1 MYTGNIYRY
10 NLLILHTLRGQFMA
24 KSLLQRLFGTK
35 QEKDLK
41 RLQPIVDKVNSYSS
55 WASSLKDEDFPI
67 MTQNFKE
74 RRQKGESLDDL
85 LPESFALAREAA
97 SRVLKERHFDEQIMG
112 AIVLHQGDILEM
124 KTGEGKTLTC
134 VPAAYLNSFDEKGVH
149 IITVNDYLASR
160 DAAWMGPIYQFLGL
174 SVSAIVSSLDNE
186 ARKVAYAQ
194 DITYGTNNEFG
205 FDYLRDNMKYSA
217 HDKIQ
222 ATHHYCIVDEI
233 DSILIDE
240 ARTPL
245 IISGQAEDDTQKIK
259 EAARIVPYLEPC
271 LINEE
276 TMEYDDDVAGDY
288 QVDEKHKRVTFTNE
302 GLNHV
307 EELLLKFKSISGTLY
322 DDENFEFVHY
332 VTQALKAHTLF
343 HKDVDYVVVDNAVQI
358 VDEFTGRVLHGRRY
372 SEGLHQAIE
381 AKEKIKIAAQNKTLA
396 TITFQNFF
404 RMYDKLSGMTGTADT
419 EAGEF
424 NNIYNL
430 DVVVI
435 PTHLPLA
442 RIDHQDSVYLTEA
455 YKLDA
460 ICNEIE
466 RVHKLGQP
474 ILVGT
479 VSIEKSEL
487 ISSLLHKRGI
497 RHEVLNAKNHAREA
511 LIIEDAGAK
520 GAITIATNMAG
531 RGTDI
536 KLGGSI
542 DAMMR
547 KVAGSD
553 ATVEQLKEAKER
565 VYPEWKKKYEEV
577 KRLGGLYILG
587 TERHESRRIDNQ
599 LRGRSGRQG
608 DPGVSRFFISL
619 DDTLMRLFARDT
631 VRNML
636 SRVGMGA
643 DPIEHSMISKAIE
656 KAQIKVEE
664 QNFDIR
670 KHLLEYDDV
679 LNEQRNFIY
688 SQRNSILA
696 DEDLI
701 SRGIDSIKD
710 GLQKIAS
717 SLDSSLSQEKMITQ
731 ASVLIEQEYH
741 IDIEEGL
748 QKAKPSNKEEI
759 VEISHSIFKE
769 MIDEKVEI
777 TGEKNFNEFL
787 RFQYIR
793 QIDMRWQ
800 NHLDQLEALRE
811 SVSLRSYAQKNP
823 LLEYK
828 LEGFD
833 IFDTMIASIRDYI
846 ALLMINVKI
855 QEDPK
860 THRNRQQRKVVES
873 HKEISSFQRSEG
885 QQGHQGPTTVVRT
898 EKKVGRNE
906 PCPCGSGK
914 KYKHCHGKNG

>member
-1 MYTGNIYRY
+1 
-10 NLLILHTLRGQFMA
+10 MA

-41 RLQPIVDKVNSYSS
+41 RLQPIVDKVNSFST
-55 WASSLKDEDFPI
+55 WASELKDEEFPVI
-67 MTQNFKE
+67 TQQLRE
-74 RRQKGESLDDL
+74 RREGGETLDAL
-85 LPESFALAREAA
+85 LPEAFALVREAA

-134 VPAAYLNSFDEKGVH
+134 VPSAFLNALDGQGVH

-160 DAAWMGPIYQFLGL
+160 DAAWMDPIYEFLGL
-174 SVSAIVSSLDNE
+174 SVSAIVSSMDNE
-186 ARKVAYAQ
+186 ARKIAYAR

-217 HDKIQ
+217 VDKIQ

-245 IISGQAEDDTQKIK
+245 IISGQADDDTKRIK
-259 EAARIVPYLEPC
+259 EAAQIVPYLVACE
-271 LINEE
+271 INPE
-276 TMEYDDDVAGDY
+276 TLEYDDDVSGDY

-307 EELLLKFKSISGTLY
+307 EELLLKYKSITGTLY

-381 AKEKIKIAAQNKTLA
+381 AKEKIRIAAQNKTLA

-424 NNIYNL
+424 NNIYSL

-442 RIDHQDSVYLTEA
+442 RIDHQDSVYLTEQ

-466 RVHKLGQP
+466 SVHKSGQP

-497 RHEVLNAKNHAREA
+497 KHEVLNAKNHAREA

-547 KVAGSD
+547 KVVGSE
-553 ATVEQLKEAKER
+553 ATPAQLKEAKEK
-565 VYPEWKKKYEEV
+565 VYPDWKKKYEEV
-577 KRLGGLYILG
+577 KELGGLYILG

-636 SRVGMGA
+636 ARVGMGA

-688 SQRNSILA
+688 SQRDTILK
-696 DEDLI
+696 DENLI
-701 SRGIDSIKD
+701 SRGLDSIND
-710 GLQKIAS
+710 GLVRLATSLEGTHETPKLISHYAS
-717 SLDSSLSQEKMITQ
+717 
-731 ASVLIEQEYH
+731 LIEQEYH
-741 IDIEEGL
+741 INIESELSKTDVTRKEDI
-748 QKAKPSNKEEI
+748 ASTAYSI
-759 VEISHSIFKE
+759 ISG
-769 MIDEKVEI
+769 MIDEKVSM
-777 TGEKNFNEFL
+777 TGVKNFNEFL

-833 IFDTMIASIRDYI
+833 IFDTMISSIRDYI
-846 ALLMINVKI
+846 SLLMINVKI

-860 THRNRQQRKVVES
+860 TSHNATKRKVVES
-873 HKEISSFQRSEG
+873 HKEISSFDRSG
-885 QQGHQGPTTVVRT
+885 GGNQGSQAPVTVVRT
-898 EKKVGRNE
+898 TKKVGRNE

-914 KYKHCHGKNG
+914 KYKHCHGKDA

>member
-1 MYTGNIYRY
+1 
-10 NLLILHTLRGQFMA
+10 MA
-24 KSLLQRLFGTK
+24 KSLIQRLFGTK

-41 RLQPIVDKVNSYSS
+41 RLQPLVDKVNSFSS
-55 WASSLKDEDFPI
+55 WAIELEDEKFPLI
-67 MTQNFKE
+67 TESFKE
-74 RRQKGESLDDL
+74 RVRGGESLESL
-85 LPESFALAREAA
+85 LPEAFALVREAA

-134 VPAAYLNSFDEKGVH
+134 VPAAYLNALDEKGVH

-160 DAAWMGPIYQFLGL
+160 DAAWMGPIYEFLGL
-174 SVSAIVSSLDNE
+174 GVSAIVSSMDNE
-186 ARKVAYAQ
+186 ARKIAYAQ

-217 HDKIQ
+217 VDKIQ

-245 IISGQAEDDTQKIK
+245 IISGQAEDDTKKIK
-259 EAARIVPYLEPC
+259 EANQIVPS
-271 LINEE
+271 LIACEVNPE
-276 TMEYDDDVAGDY
+276 TLEYDDNVSGDY

-307 EELLLKFKSISGTLY
+307 EELLLKNKSITGTLY

-332 VTQALKAHTLF
+332 VTQAVKSHTLF
-343 HKDVDYVVVDNAVQI
+343 HRDVDYVVVDNQVQI

-381 AKEKIKIAAQNKTLA
+381 AKEKIRIAAQNKTLA

-404 RMYDKLSGMTGTADT
+404 RMYEKLSGMTGTADT

-424 NNIYNL
+424 NNIYKL

-442 RIDHQDSVYLTEA
+442 RIENQDLVYLTEE
-455 YKLDA
+455 YKNNA
-460 ICNEIE
+460 ICDEIE
-466 RVHKLGQP
+466 RVHATGQP
-474 ILVGT
+474 LLVGT
-479 VSIEKSEL
+479 VSIEKSEKL
-487 ISSLLHKRGI
+487 SSLLHKRGI
-497 RHEVLNAKNHAREA
+497 KHEVLNAKNHAREA

-542 DAMMR
+542 DAMVR
-547 KVAGSD
+547 KVAGSE
-553 ATVEQLKEAKER
+553 ATLEQLKEAKEK
-565 VYPEWKKKYEEV
+565 VYPKWKVLYEEV
-577 KRLGGLYILG
+577 KSLGGLYILG

-636 SRVGMGA
+636 NRVGMGE
-643 DPIEHSMISKAIE
+643 DPIEHTMISRAIE

-688 SQRNSILA
+688 RQRDTILE
-696 DEDLI
+696 DEKLI
-701 SRGIDSIKD
+701 ERGIDSIKD
-710 GLQKIAS
+710 GL
-717 SLDSSLSQEKMITQ
+717 TQ
-731 ASVLIEQEYH
+731 AAESIESTQEISKQVAQYATLIEQHYH
-741 IDIEEGL
+741 INIEKEL
-748 QKAKPSNKEEI
+748 QSASLSNKDDLI
-759 VEISHSIFKE
+759 DKSFVLIKE
-769 MIDEKVEI
+769 MIDEKVNL
-777 TGEKNFNEFL
+777 TGIKNFNEFL

-833 IFDTMIASIRDYI
+833 IFDSMISNIRDYI
-846 ALLMINVKI
+846 ALLMIRVKI

-860 THRNRQQRKVVES
+860 THHGSTKRTVVES
-873 HKEISSFQRSEG
+873 HREISSFNRSEG
-885 QQGHQGPTTVVRT
+885 SADTSQSPVTVVRT
-898 EKKVGRNE
+898 TKKVGRNE

-914 KYKHCHGKNG
+914 KYKHCHGKDA

>member
-1 MYTGNIYRY
+1 
-10 NLLILHTLRGQFMA
+10 MA

-41 RLQPIVDKVNSYSS
+41 RLQPIVDKVNSFST
-55 WASSLKDEDFPI
+55 WATELKDEEFPVI
-67 MTQNFKE
+67 TQQLRE
-74 RRQKGESLDDL
+74 RREGGETLDAL
-85 LPESFALAREAA
+85 LPEAFALVREAA
-97 SRVLKERHFDEQIMG
+97 NRVLKERHFDEQIMG

-134 VPAAYLNSFDEKGVH
+134 VPSAFLNALDGQGVH

-160 DAAWMGPIYQFLGL
+160 DAAWMGPIYEFLGL
-174 SVSAIVSSLDNE
+174 SVSAIVSSMDNE
-186 ARKVAYAQ
+186 ARKIAYAC

-217 HDKIQ
+217 VDKIQ

-245 IISGQAEDDTQKIK
+245 IISGQADDDTKRIK
-259 EAARIVPYLEPC
+259 EAAQIVPYLVACE
-271 LINEE
+271 INPE
-276 TMEYDDDVAGDY
+276 TLEYDDDVSGDY

-307 EELLLKFKSISGTLY
+307 EELLLKNKSITGTIY

-381 AKEKIKIAAQNKTLA
+381 AKEKIRIAAQNKTLA

-424 NNIYNL
+424 NNIYSL

-442 RIDHQDSVYLTEA
+442 RIDHQDSVYLTEQ

-466 RVHKLGQP
+466 SVHKSGQP

-497 RHEVLNAKNHAREA
+497 KHEVLNAKNHAREA

-547 KVAGSD
+547 KIVGSE
-553 ATVEQLKEAKER
+553 ATPEQLKEAKEK
-565 VYPEWKKKYEEV
+565 VYPDWKKKYEEV
-577 KRLGGLYILG
+577 KNLGGLYILG

-636 SRVGMGA
+636 ARVGMGA

-688 SQRNSILA
+688 SQRDTILR
-696 DEDLI
+696 DDNLI
-701 SRGIDSIKD
+701 SRGLDSIND
-710 GLQKIAS
+710 GLDRLAAS
-717 SLDSSLSQEKMITQ
+717 LEGTNETPKLISQY
-731 ASVLIEQEYH
+731 ASLIEQEYH
-741 IDIEEGL
+741 INIESELSKTDVTEKEDIVST
-748 QKAKPSNKEEI
+748 AYSI
-759 VEISHSIFKE
+759 ISG
-769 MIDEKVEI
+769 MIDEKVSM
-777 TGEKNFNEFL
+777 TGVKNFNEFL

-833 IFDTMIASIRDYI
+833 IFDTMISSIRDYI

-860 THRNRQQRKVVES
+860 TSHNAAKRKVVES
-873 HKEISSFQRSEG
+873 HKEISSFDKSG
-885 QQGHQGPTTVVRT
+885 GGNQGSQAPVTVVRT
-898 EKKVGRNE
+898 TKKVGRNE

-914 KYKHCHGKNG
+914 KYKHCHGKDA

>member
-1 MYTGNIYRY
+1 
-10 NLLILHTLRGQFMA
+10 MA

-41 RLQPIVDKVNSYSS
+41 RLQPIVDKVNSFSS
-55 WASSLKDEDFPI
+55 WANELKDEEFPKV
-67 MTQNFKE
+67 TQTFIE
-74 RRQKGESLDDL
+74 RHKKGETLEDL
-85 LPESFALAREAA
+85 LPEAFALVREAS
-97 SRVLKERHFDEQIMG
+97 SRVLKERHFDEQLMG
-112 AIVLHQGDILEM
+112 AVVLHQGDILEM

-134 VPAAYLNSFDEKGVH
+134 VPAAYLNALDGQGVH

-160 DAAWMGPIYQFLGL
+160 DAAWMGPIYEFLGL

-186 ARKVAYAQ
+186 ARKIAYAK

-217 HDKIQ
+217 MDKIQ
-222 ATHHYCIVDEI
+222 ASHHYCIVDEI

-245 IISGQAEDDTQKIK
+245 IISGQAEDDTKKIK
-259 EAARIVPYLEPC
+259 EADQVVPH
-271 LINEE
+271 LIACIINPE
-276 TMEYDDDVAGDY
+276 TMEYDDDVTGDY
-288 QVDEKHKRVTFTNE
+288 QIDEKHKRVTFTNE

-307 EELLLKFKSISGTLY
+307 EQLLLKFKSISGTLY

-343 HKDVDYVVVDNAVQI
+343 HRDVDYVVVDNAVQI

-381 AKEKIKIAAQNKTLA
+381 AKEKIRIAAQNKTLA

-442 RIDHQDSVYLTEA
+442 RVDHQDLVYLTEE
-455 YKLDA
+455 YKNLA
-460 ICNEIE
+460 IVNEIE
-466 RVHKLGQP
+466 RVHATGQP

-487 ISSLLHKRGI
+487 ISSLLHKKGI
-497 RHEVLNAKNHAREA
+497 KHEVLNAKNHAREA
-511 LIIEDAGAK
+511 LIIEDAGAM

-542 DAMMR
+542 DAMIR
-547 KVAGSD
+547 KVVGSE
-553 ATVEQLKEAKER
+553 ATLEQIKETKEI
-565 VYPEWKKKYEEV
+565 VYPKWKEKYEKV
-577 KRLGGLYILG
+577 KSLGGLYILG

-608 DPGVSRFFISL
+608 DPGTSKFFISL

-636 SRVGMGA
+636 SRVGMGE
-643 DPIEHSMISKAIE
+643 DPIEHSMISRAIE

-688 SQRNSILA
+688 SQRNSILQ
-696 DEDLI
+696 DSDLI
-701 SRGIDSIKD
+701 ARGIDSIKD
-710 GLQKIAS
+710 GLTSLAS
-717 SLDSSLSQEKMITQ
+717 SVETTNTMDSQIKEF
-731 ASVLIEQEYH
+731 ASLIEQQYH
-741 IDIEEGL
+741 IDIEEEL
-748 QKAKPSNKEEI
+748 KNIPISNKEELI
-759 VEISHSIFKE
+759 NAAHSIITQ
-769 MIDEKVEI
+769 MIAEKVNL

-833 IFDTMIASIRDYI
+833 IFDTMISSIREYI
-846 ALLMINVKI
+846 ALLMIRVKI

-860 THRNRQQRKVVES
+860 TTRTVSSRKIVES
-873 HKEISSFQRSEG
+873 HREISSFNRADAPN
-885 QQGHQGPTTVVRT
+885 QGSTSPVTIVRT
-898 EKKVGRNE
+898 EKKIGRNE

-914 KYKHCHGKNG
+914 KYKHCHGKDA